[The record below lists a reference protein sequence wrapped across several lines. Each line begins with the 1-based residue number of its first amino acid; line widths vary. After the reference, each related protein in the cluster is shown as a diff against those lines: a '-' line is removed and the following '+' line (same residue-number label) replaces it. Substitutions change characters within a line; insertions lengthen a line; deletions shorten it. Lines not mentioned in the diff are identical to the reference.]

1 MELRQYGAILRRWL
15 WFVLLGTL
23 LIGGMTY
30 VISRNT
36 TPVYLAT
43 ATIFVDQATNV
54 NESVYGTIIASER
67 QAQTYAQLML
77 TRPVLDAVTAR
88 LGLPELTSVISVE
101 PIQDTQLIRVDVEDT
116 DKELATQIANTIPEV
131 FVEQHTERQLQ
142 KFTGSRESLDK
153 EIRSLST
160 NISQVQTKI
169 TELEAIQ
176 NRTSAQD
183 ADLSRFQDSLQQYR
197 NSYANLVKSFEDLRL
212 NEARATDTISTVEPA
227 EVPKKPV
234 RPRVLL
240 NTVLGLLVG
249 MVLAIGGVLLIE
261 YLDDTLKNP
270 DDVVQALKLSTLG
283 AIPRTRQ
290 ENGDTDAERQLVAF
304 LNPKSPVSEAYRI
317 LRTNIQFSSLDKPIR
332 TLLVTSANPSEGK
345 STTAANL
352 AAIMAQT
359 GQKVVLIDTD
369 LRRPVIHKVF
379 NVPNNLGLTSALLT
393 PPDAS
398 TLPHLIQPTLIKN
411 LSVLTSGPL
420 PPNPSELLGSRRMA
434 DLIEVL
440 KSVADIVIFDS
451 PPALAVTDSA
461 VLARQLDGVL
471 LVIDSGETRE
481 PLARRAIQELTKVG
495 AHILGVA
502 LNRLSPTTTDGY
514 YYYYYH
520 HYYGDTD
527 KGDSEKQSRNT
538 NGTGSST
545 GDGGTASEGRAPRSG
560 KSTLPLP
567 ACRLPSIFPPT
578 GPD

>member
-15 WFVLLGTL
+15 WFVLLGTVL
-23 LIGGMTY
+23 VGGVTY
-30 VISRNT
+30 VVSRNT
-36 TPVYLAT
+36 TPVYQAT
-43 ATIFVDQATNV
+43 STIFVDQASNI

-67 QAQTYAQLML
+67 QAQTFAQLML

-88 LGLPELTSVISVE
+88 LGLVELKSDVSVQ

-116 DKELATQIANTIPEV
+116 DKELATQIANTIPEI

-142 KFTGSRESLDK
+142 KFKGSRDSLDK
-153 EIRSLST
+153 EIRALST

-169 TELEAIQ
+169 SELEAIT

-212 NEARATDTISTVEPA
+212 NEARATDTVSIVEPA
-227 EVPKKPV
+227 EVPKKPI

-240 NTVLGLLVG
+240 NTLLGLLVG

-290 ENGDTDAERQLVAF
+290 DSGDPDAERQLVTF
-304 LNPKSPVSEAYRI
+304 LNPKSPVSEAYRV

-345 STTAANL
+345 STTASNL
-352 AAIMAQT
+352 AAVMAQT
-359 GQKVVLIDTD
+359 GQRVVLIDTD

-379 NVPNNLGLTSALLT
+379 NIPNNLGLTSALLT
-393 PPDAS
+393 NPDAATVS
-398 TLPHLIQPTLIKN
+398 HLIQPTQIKN

-420 PPNPSELLGSRRMA
+420 PPNPSELLGSHRMGA
-434 DLIEVL
+434 LIEAL
-440 KSVADIVIFDS
+440 NSVADIIIFDS
-451 PPALAVTDSA
+451 PPVLAVTDSA

-471 LVIDSGETRE
+471 LVVDSGETRE
-481 PLARRAIQELTKVG
+481 PLARRAAEEMSKVG
-495 AHILGVA
+495 AQILGVA
-502 LNRLSPTTTDGY
+502 LNRLSPTNTDGY

-520 HYYGDTD
+520 HYYGDGD
-527 KGDSEKQSRNT
+527 KSDGDKKTRNP
-538 NGTGSST
+538 NGTGGSGEGAT
-545 GDGGTASEGRAPRSG
+545 PTQERVRRNGGWSLRSAARRLTA
-560 KSTLPLP
+560 
-567 ACRLPSIFPPT
+567 IFPSNRSQ
-578 GPD
+578 

>member
-15 WFVLLGTL
+15 WFILLGTVL
-23 LIGGMTY
+23 VGGVTY
-30 VISRNT
+30 VVSRNT
-36 TPVYLAT
+36 TPVYQAT
-43 ATIFVDQATNV
+43 STIFVDQASNI

-67 QAQTYAQLML
+67 QAQTFAQLML

-88 LGLPELTSVISVE
+88 LGLVELKSDVSVQ

-116 DKELATQIANTIPEV
+116 DKELATQIANTIPEI

-142 KFTGSRESLDK
+142 KFKGSRDSLDK
-153 EIRSLST
+153 EIRALST

-169 TELEAIQ
+169 SELEAIT

-212 NEARATDTISTVEPA
+212 NEARATDTVSIVEPA
-227 EVPKKPV
+227 EVPKKPI

-240 NTVLGLLVG
+240 NTLLGLLVG

-290 ENGDTDAERQLVAF
+290 DSGDPDAERQLVTF
-304 LNPKSPVSEAYRI
+304 LNPKSPVSEAYRV

-345 STTAANL
+345 STTASNL
-352 AAIMAQT
+352 AAVMAQT
-359 GQKVVLIDTD
+359 GQRVVLIDTD

-379 NVPNNLGLTSALLT
+379 NIPNNLGLTSALLT
-393 PPDAS
+393 NPDAATVS
-398 TLPHLIQPTLIKN
+398 HLIQPTQIKN

-420 PPNPSELLGSRRMA
+420 PPNPSELLGSHRMGA
-434 DLIEVL
+434 LIEAL
-440 KSVADIVIFDS
+440 NSVADIIIFDS
-451 PPALAVTDSA
+451 PPVLAVTDSA

-471 LVIDSGETRE
+471 LVVDSGETRE
-481 PLARRAIQELTKVG
+481 PLARRAAEEMSKVG
-495 AHILGVA
+495 AQILGVA
-502 LNRLSPTTTDGY
+502 LNRLSPTNTDGY

-520 HYYGDTD
+520 HYYGDGD
-527 KGDSEKQSRNT
+527 KSDGDKKTRNP
-538 NGTGSST
+538 NGTGGSGEGAT
-545 GDGGTASEGRAPRSG
+545 PTQERVRRNGGWSLRSAARRLTA
-560 KSTLPLP
+560 
-567 ACRLPSIFPPT
+567 IFPSNRSQ
-578 GPD
+578 

>member
-15 WFVLLGTL
+15 WFILLGTVL
-23 LIGGMTY
+23 VGGVTY
-30 VISRNT
+30 VVSRNT
-36 TPVYLAT
+36 TPVYQAT
-43 ATIFVDQATNV
+43 STIFVDQASNI

-67 QAQTYAQLML
+67 QAQTFAQLML

-88 LGLPELTSVISVE
+88 LGLVELKSDVSVQ

-116 DKELATQIANTIPEV
+116 DKELATQIANTIPEI

-142 KFTGSRESLDK
+142 KFKGSRDSLDK
-153 EIRSLST
+153 EIRALST

-169 TELEAIQ
+169 SELEAIT

-212 NEARATDTISTVEPA
+212 NEARATDTVSIVEPA
-227 EVPKKPV
+227 EVPKKPI

-240 NTVLGLLVG
+240 NTLLGLLVG
-249 MVLAIGGVLLIE
+249 MVLAVGGVLLIE

-290 ENGDTDAERQLVAF
+290 DSGDPDAERQLVTF
-304 LNPKSPVSEAYRI
+304 LNPKSPVSEAYRV

-345 STTAANL
+345 STTASNL
-352 AAIMAQT
+352 AAVMAQT
-359 GQKVVLIDTD
+359 GQRVVLIDTD

-379 NVPNNLGLTSALLT
+379 NIPNNLGLTSALLT
-393 PPDAS
+393 NPDAATVS
-398 TLPHLIQPTLIKN
+398 HLIQPTQIKN

-420 PPNPSELLGSRRMA
+420 PPNPSELLGSHRMGA
-434 DLIEVL
+434 LIEAL
-440 KSVADIVIFDS
+440 NSVADIIIFDS
-451 PPALAVTDSA
+451 PPVLAVTDSA

-471 LVIDSGETRE
+471 LVVDSGETRE
-481 PLARRAIQELTKVG
+481 PLARRAAEEMSKVG
-495 AHILGVA
+495 AQILGVA
-502 LNRLSPTTTDGY
+502 LNRLSPTNTDGY

-520 HYYGDTD
+520 HYYGDGD
-527 KGDSEKQSRNT
+527 KSDGDKKTRNP
-538 NGTGSST
+538 NGTGGSGEGAT
-545 GDGGTASEGRAPRSG
+545 PTQERVRRNGGWSLRSAARRLTA
-560 KSTLPLP
+560 
-567 ACRLPSIFPPT
+567 IFPSNRSQ
-578 GPD
+578 

>member
-15 WFVLLGTL
+15 WFVLLGTVL
-23 LIGGMTY
+23 VGGVTY
-30 VISRNT
+30 VVSRNT
-36 TPVYLAT
+36 TPVYQAT
-43 ATIFVDQATNV
+43 STIFVDQASNI

-67 QAQTYAQLML
+67 QAQTFAQLML

-88 LGLPELTSVISVE
+88 LGLVELKSDVSVQ

-116 DKELATQIANTIPEV
+116 DKELATQIANTIPEI

-142 KFTGSRESLDK
+142 KFKGSRDSLDK
-153 EIRSLST
+153 EIRALST

-169 TELEAIQ
+169 SELEAIT

-212 NEARATDTISTVEPA
+212 NEARATDTVSIVEPA
-227 EVPKKPV
+227 EVPKKPI

-240 NTVLGLLVG
+240 NTLLGLLVG
-249 MVLAIGGVLLIE
+249 MVLAVGGVLLIE

-290 ENGDTDAERQLVAF
+290 DSGDPDAERQLVTF
-304 LNPKSPVSEAYRI
+304 LNPKSPVSEAYRV

-345 STTAANL
+345 STTASNL
-352 AAIMAQT
+352 AAVMAQT
-359 GQKVVLIDTD
+359 GQRVVLIDTD

-379 NVPNNLGLTSALLT
+379 NIPNNLGLTSALLT
-393 PPDAS
+393 NPDAA
-398 TLPHLIQPTLIKN
+398 TVAHLIQPTQIKN

-420 PPNPSELLGSRRMA
+420 PPNPSELLGSHRMGA
-434 DLIEVL
+434 LIEAL
-440 KSVADIVIFDS
+440 NSIADIIIFDS
-451 PPALAVTDSA
+451 PPVLAVTDSA

-471 LVIDSGETRE
+471 LVVDSGETRE
-481 PLARRAIQELTKVG
+481 PLARRAAEEMSKVG
-495 AHILGVA
+495 AQILGVA
-502 LNRLSPTTTDGY
+502 LNRLSPTNTDGY

-520 HYYGDTD
+520 HYYGDGE
-527 KGDSEKQSRNT
+527 KGDGDKKTRNS
-538 NGTGSST
+538 NGTGGSGEGAT
-545 GDGGTASEGRAPRSG
+545 PTQERVRRNGGWSLRS
-560 KSTLPLP
+560 
-567 ACRLPSIFPPT
+567 AARRLSAIFPSNRSQ
-578 GPD
+578 